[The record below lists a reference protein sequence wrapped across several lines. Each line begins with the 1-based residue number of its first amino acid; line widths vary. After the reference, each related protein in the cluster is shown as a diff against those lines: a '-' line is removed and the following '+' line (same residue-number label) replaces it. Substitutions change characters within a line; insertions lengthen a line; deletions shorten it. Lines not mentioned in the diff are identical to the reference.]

1 MTEHFKAKR
10 DISVS
15 DSIEEYFDEKEAIDA
30 LSQTSIQNRRYELNR
45 FEKFCKSKNIVKP
58 SDIHKNILIAYL
70 KALKISKASKL
81 HIIYILKGYMDFLVD
96 EELILDNIADIIEKP
111 KTYMP
116 KTDYLTFAELEQI
129 YQTEAREAPKKAVDR
144 NLLLFSLFTDVCLRV
159 SEVIHLKLQDVR
171 LDAKEIWITRKR
183 SKVEKIP
190 LNADLIEK
198 FLNWYQ
204 IRPEYKGSEQEWVFL
219 SSHGQ
224 QLKRRQVH
232 YIVSKALERSGIV
245 KRKQGPHLLRHSG
258 ASLKARDGE
267 NLVMIQYLLGHEN
280 LNTTRRYLH
289 FDWENLKEMVERSPV
304 MGKKNSEIK

>member
-1 MTEHFKAKR
+1 MAEYFKPKR

-15 DSIEEYFDEKEAIDA
+15 DSIEEYFNEKEAIDA

-45 FEKFCKSKNIVKP
+45 FDKFCKSRNIVKP
-58 SDIHKNILIAYL
+58 EDIHKNILIAYL
-70 KALKISKASKL
+70 KELKIGKASKL
-81 HIIYILKGYMDFLVD
+81 HIIYILKGYMDFLVN

-116 KTDYLTFAELEQI
+116 KTDYLTFAELERI
-129 YQTEAREAPKKAVDR
+129 YQTEARESPKKSVDR
-144 NLLLFSLFTDVCLRV
+144 NLLLFSLFNDVCLRV
-159 SEVIHLKLQDVR
+159 SEVINLKLQDVR

-190 LNADLIEK
+190 LNADLIGK

-204 IRPEYKGSEQEWVFL
+204 IRPEYKGSDQEWVFL

-232 YIVSKALERSGIV
+232 YIVSKALERAGIV

-289 FDWENLKEMVERSPV
+289 FDWENLKEMVERSPS
-304 MGKKNSEIK
+304 MGRKDSEIK